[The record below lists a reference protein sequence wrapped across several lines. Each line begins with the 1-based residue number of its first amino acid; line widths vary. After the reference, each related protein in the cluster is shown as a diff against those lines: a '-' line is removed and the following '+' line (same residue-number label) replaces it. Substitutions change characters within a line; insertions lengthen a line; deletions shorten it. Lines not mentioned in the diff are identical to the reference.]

1 MLFDS
6 KTKAEA
12 GDLTLAACSGTSAA
26 AVVGKT
32 VRLMAALN
40 VGMPAAVA
48 EFPLPPG
55 GRPVAVDTN
64 GPSVLTE
71 DGVLWMWTP
80 PGRPN
85 GRWERVGSLL
95 DEVTK

>member
-1 MLFDS
+1 MDS
-6 KTKAEA
+6 KTKE
-12 GDLTLAACSGTSAA
+12 LTLAACSGTSAV
-26 AVVGKT
+26 AVVGNT
-32 VRLMAALN
+32 VRIMAALN
-40 VGMPAAVA
+40 PGMPASVGS
-48 EFPLPPG
+48 FPLPPG

-64 GPSVLTE
+64 GPSVLLDSGE
-71 DGVLWMWTP
+71 LFMWTP